1 MNSEVREGFLC
12 PICMTDLKDEIQLTV
27 HFEEKHSREDPAIV
41 QNFKDLF
48 SKAKKIINKDQSS
61 VSTPSGQNNGTIQD
75 QIVQEDFSREFY
87 GLEPSLYHPVS
98 GIHYDILDEND
109 SKVQVFDKFDQFRL
123 ERAKRA
129 DIRAMDINKLIVRLE
144 KLMTQLPS
152 DPVKRRNH
160 EQSIVPWINEKDVA
174 LCPGCAKSFG
184 ITRRKHH
191 CRLCGGV
198 MCADCSELVSF
209 ELAERLINPATI
221 SKFNQTDGPKS
232 SPSKSK
238 AQATYDG
245 LVSNLVDLAGFAE
258 AQRNFRSCLLCKEVL
273 DKRDHRLSIKTAP
286 DPQLVKYYTH
296 LQKLLTQGEEMSQK
310 YRKMANSLN
319 NGESTYKI
327 DETQVLRLQVM
338 KAAETVEAVSKKIA
352 ALPPEDA
359 KSETLQNRIRI
370 AAVNF
375 VKETLVGL
383 PSAPTVEEFEVI
395 KKQKAEEAN
404 KRIEEE
410 KRSAQEAKI
419 KSESMKKQQQ
429 LNNSLNQASSM
440 ISNAVSTSKRQLK
453 FPVSSGNGS
462 SSSGHSR
469 KGSDVK
475 LLGQGFVASA
485 VQETIDDDPLGQQIY
500 NLKKYI
506 QQAKAAGH
514 FDDARILEN
523 NLKDLQEEYRKVK
536 TDEQVEL
543 QQNYEEFKG
552 LFSKSVEEDSEE
564 LDESN
569 PFYDAEEQLDGTNPF
584 KDDDE
589 SDKYDQSGKSPFG

>member
-1 MNSEVREGFLC
+1 MHFFY
-12 PICMTDLKDEIQLTV
+12 PIYSNHQKNYHILLKLPDK
-27 HFEEKHSREDPAIV
+27 HFK
-41 QNFKDLF
+41 
-48 SKAKKIINKDQSS
+48 
-61 VSTPSGQNNGTIQD
+61 
-75 QIVQEDFSREFY
+75 
-87 GLEPSLYHPVS
+87 SL
-98 GIHYDILDEND
+98 IDI
-109 SKVQVFDKFDQFRL
+109 S
-123 ERAKRA
+123 
-129 DIRAMDINKLIVRLE
+129 
-144 KLMTQLPS
+144 
-152 DPVKRRNH
+152 
-160 EQSIVPWINEKDVA
+160 
-174 LCPGCAKSFG
+174 
-184 ITRRKHH
+184 
-191 CRLCGGV
+191 
-198 MCADCSELVSF
+198 
-209 ELAERLINPATI
+209 
-221 SKFNQTDGPKS
+221 DGPKS

-523 NLKDLQEEYRKVK
+523 NLKDLQVLFKLINYILNE
-536 TDEQVEL
+536 VE
-543 QQNYEEFKG
+543 K
-552 LFSKSVEEDSEE
+552 E
-564 LDESN
+564 LRN
-569 PFYDAEEQLDGTNPF
+569 KHFLIIFIINTIRL
-584 KDDDE
+584 
-589 SDKYDQSGKSPFG
+589 